1 MQKTFFLIQSLRML
15 HIKVGFKDKYEVL
28 SYVCQELRAA
38 LTNSDAVEEG
48 LGVLVGDALRPDVDV
63 KGKTQAISSAT
74 NT

>member
-38 LTNSDAVEEG
+38 LTNSDAVEG